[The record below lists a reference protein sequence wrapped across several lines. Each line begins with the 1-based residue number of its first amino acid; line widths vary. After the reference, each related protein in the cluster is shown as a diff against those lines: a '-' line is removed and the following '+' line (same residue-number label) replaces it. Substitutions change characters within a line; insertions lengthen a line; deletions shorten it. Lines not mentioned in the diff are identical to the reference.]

1 MVGDDHLTPL
11 PSSKSVLSWMMIG
24 LITLNQIKRFKS
36 SNGHAVPNKNQ
47 ILEKENTMSDFNADN
62 KNLQTQLTEAQ
73 SHYRTINASLQAAK
87 RRGSKADVRELTRSK
102 SRISA
107 RLDQIK
113 SKMGNSYS
121 Y

>member
-1 MVGDDHLTPL
+1 M
-11 PSSKSVLSWMMIG
+11 
-24 LITLNQIKRFKS
+24 
-36 SNGHAVPNKNQ
+36 SN
-47 ILEKENTMSDFNADN
+47 FNADN
-62 KNLQTQLTEAQ
+62 KDLQTQLTEAQ

-107 RLDQIK
+107 RLDQLK
-113 SKMGNSYS
+113 SKLNSPYS